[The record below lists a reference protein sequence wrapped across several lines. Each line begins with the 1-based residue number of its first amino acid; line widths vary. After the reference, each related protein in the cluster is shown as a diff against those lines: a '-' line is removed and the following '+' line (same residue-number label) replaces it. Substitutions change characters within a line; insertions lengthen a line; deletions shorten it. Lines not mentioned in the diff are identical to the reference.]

1 MKIAGVVCEYN
12 PMHNGHVYHLKKTRE
27 AGATHIV
34 CALSSDFV
42 QRGECAYLDKFTRA
56 DIAVHCGADLVV
68 EIPVIWS
75 SSAAESYALGAV
87 SILDSLGCDF
97 LSFGAE
103 TDDKK
108 LLSDCAGIME
118 NEAANERIRRYLSQ
132 GNSYPA
138 AVSKAA
144 ENIFGQESAA
154 VFSSPNST
162 LALEYIRTLQKIASQ
177 MDFLPVRRFGAAHDS
192 EKSDGITASAS
203 LLRSLE
209 EFESLKRFMPF

>member
-1 MKIAGVVCEYN
+1 MKTAGIVCEYN
-12 PMHNGHVYHLKKTRE
+12 PMHNGHVYHLEKTRE

-42 QRGECAYLDKFTRA
+42 QRGECAYLDKYTRA

-68 EIPVIWS
+68 EIPVVWS
-75 SSAAESYALGAV
+75 LSAAESYALGAV
-87 SILDSLGCDF
+87 SMLDSLGCDF

-108 LLSDCAGIME
+108 LLSDCAGLFE
-118 NEAANERIRRYLSQ
+118 NETANALIRRFVSE
-132 GNSYPA
+132 GSSYPS

-144 ENIFGQESAA
+144 EAVLGQKTAS

-162 LALEYIRTLQKIASQ
+162 L
-177 MDFLPVRRFGAAHDS
+177 
-192 EKSDGITASAS
+192 
-203 LLRSLE
+203 
-209 EFESLKRFMPF
+209 